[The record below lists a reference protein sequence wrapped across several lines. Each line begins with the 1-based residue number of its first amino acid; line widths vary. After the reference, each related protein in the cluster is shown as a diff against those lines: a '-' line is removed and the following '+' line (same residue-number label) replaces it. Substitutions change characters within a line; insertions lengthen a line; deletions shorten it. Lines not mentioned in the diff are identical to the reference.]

1 MAVLPVTAH
10 SARWDLEDAMRQAGI
25 DLALLDAYEQAL
37 LDAEHPAAELEAAC
51 KYRVV
56 AP

>member
-1 MAVLPVTAH
+1 MAALPISTH
-10 SARWDLEDAMRQAGI
+10 SARWDLQDAMRQAGV

-37 LDAEHPAAELEAAC
+37 LHAEHPAAELEAAV
-51 KYRVV
+51 KYRVA